1 MGILQ
6 WLQAIAALV
15 FVLALIVGLAY
26 LARRFGM
33 IQMAQGGAEKR
44 LKVLESLML
53 DPRRKLVVVKFDAR
67 EHLLLLS
74 PAGDVIVSAQDA
86 KPEPHP

>member
-33 IQMAQGGAEKR
+33 IQLAQGGPDKR
-44 LKVLESLML
+44 LKVVESLML

-67 EHLLLLS
+67 EHVLLLS
-74 PAGDVIVSAQDA
+74 PAGDLVVTAQEI
-86 KPEPHP
+86 KPEPQP